1 VRATRLWL
9 RTDTAHT
16 QTTSTTDILPKNMSE
31 CVSEGVSGVVLRAGE
46 VFPLEC
52 VSKGVRL
59 EVEWRTPHSGLA
71 DLDVYVLLYDENVSE

>member
-1 VRATRLWL
+1 
-9 RTDTAHT
+9 
-16 QTTSTTDILPKNMSE
+16 MSE

-71 DLDVYVLLYDENVSE
+71 DLDVYVLLYDENVSVCVSEWRSE